1 MLVEYAGHIRSI
13 LRVVNDFGFE
23 SYDLVSVPLRIS
35 RADLSPPL
43 VETNIDKRRV
53 KLIPTPC
60 EIFESRTIAQDDNWL
75 AMSTRTLARLYA
87 AFLIAEDPQRRL
99 DARKA
104 ATLMHQVSLVQHIL
118 GSDDLKKVLIG
129 DEVGLGKTIEA
140 GLLIQQIVD
149 QNPSARV
156 LYLAPARLVRN
167 VVNEFRDKLDI
178 DARRWI
184 SGTTIDARLDSDK
197 IVIASIHKAAFGD
210 NLEKVAQ
217 SGPWDVLII
226 DECHHLSDWNP
237 SGGKPNQSFKLVTQ
251 LVKGQR
257 ADGRLILMSGTP
269 HQGSEARFMN
279 ILRLLSNDGK
289 SVSGA
294 AGRVIYRTKDRVR
307 DWRGAPLFP
316 SRDIRQ
322 PIVVQLGDHYVQW
335 YLSIGALY
343 DTVGLNGIR
352 SRAAGWAK
360 GQALQ
365 WAASSVQDGLGF
377 LVRLSMRRLTW
388 TLEKPAL
395 ATALAALRPYRG
407 GRKDEPLAALFERL
421 KRQIGTKALSQLE
434 NADDD
439 DGEEEAHWRPDPQ
452 ALGVLLE
459 EGVELIESGASQAK
473 WDAVCNLIDESLDE
487 KIVLFAQPV
496 ETVTVIAE
504 ILERRYGQRP
514 AIIIG
519 NQTDEER
526 IFQVNHF
533 QSDLGARFLVS
544 SKAGGEGLNM
554 QRARR
559 LIHLDVPWNP
569 MELEQRIGRIHRFGS
584 RKTVLIDTVVA
595 AGSREV
601 DMYRIAREKLA
612 LIAKHLDPDQF
623 ETLFSRVM
631 SLVPPKELENILGDI
646 TGTSGID
653 GPATQEIGRLVTE
666 GFRSW
671 SSFDERYRKQAE
683 EIRAVSPGEA
693 RWADVGAFL
702 VKYGGAADGAAASF
716 NSFTFKDSEIVA
728 VDEIVPTITFNKRS
742 YACGDTGGH
751 AAIGFDGKP
760 AAALG
765 LSLDEVQDAL
775 QACFTP
781 ERKTGVAFVKRPPG
795 LSYLGDATD
804 PITLLVFIR
813 QMLQQE
819 QGLWK
824 EKATSLHI
832 FIVSSESDP
841 VELNG
846 SQRAEVVRALQS
858 VSRVKDPAGVAVGA
872 KLLDTEMALIQTLR
886 RPPEAQISAGIR
898 YAVWPLALVAL
909 VI

>member
-1 MLVEYAGHIRSI
+1 MLVEYAGHSRSI
-13 LRVVNDFGFE
+13 LRVVDDFGFE
-23 SYDLVSVPLRIS
+23 SYDLVSVPQRIS

-53 KLIPTPC
+53 KPIATPC
-60 EIFESRTIAQDDNWL
+60 QIFESRSIDQDDNWL
-75 AMSTRTLARLYA
+75 AMSSRTLSRLYA
-87 AFLIAEDPQRRL
+87 SFLIAEDPQRRL

-118 GSDDLKKVLIG
+118 GRDDLKKVLIG

-140 GLLIQQIVD
+140 GLLIQQLVD

-167 VVNEFRDKLDI
+167 VANEFRDKLDI

-184 SGTTIDARLDSDK
+184 AGTAIDARLDSDK

-217 SGPWDVLII
+217 SGPWDVII
-226 DECHHLSDWNP
+226 VDECHHLSDWDP
-237 SGGKPNQSFKLVTQ
+237 TGGKPNQSFKLVSQ
-251 LVKGQR
+251 LVMAQR

-279 ILRLLSNDGK
+279 ILRLLSDDGK

-294 AGRVIYRTKDRVR
+294 AGRIIYRTKDRVR

-335 YLSIGALY
+335 YLAIGALY
-343 DTVGLNGIR
+343 DTVGPNGIR

-365 WAASSVQDGLGF
+365 WAASSVQAGLGF
-377 LVRLSMRRLTW
+377 LVRLSMRRLNW
-388 TLEKPAL
+388 TVATPAL
-395 ATALAALRPYRG
+395 AIALAALRPYRG
-407 GRKDEPLAALFERL
+407 GRKDEPLDALFERL
-421 KRQIGTKALSQLE
+421 KRQIGASALSQVE
-434 NADDD
+434 NDDDD
-439 DGEEEAHWRPDPQ
+439 DGEEEEQWRPDPET
-452 ALGVLLE
+452 LGALLE
-459 EGVELIESGASQAK
+459 EGVKLIKNGAAQAK
-473 WDAVCNLIDESLDE
+473 WDAVCKLIDEAGDE

-526 IFQVNHF
+526 IAQVNHF

-646 TGTSGID
+646 SGASGID

-671 SSFDERYRKQAE
+671 SSFDDRYRKQAE

-702 VKYGGAADGAAASF
+702 VKYGGADDGAAASF
-716 NSFTFKDSEIVA
+716 NSFTFQESEIVA
-728 VDEIVPTITFNKRS
+728 VDETVPTITFNKRS
-742 YACGDTGGH
+742 FACGDTGGLV
-751 AAIGFDGKP
+751 AVGSDGKP
-760 AAALG
+760 AATLG
-765 LSLDEVQDAL
+765 LSLDEVQDVL
-775 QACFTP
+775 RACFTP
-781 ERKTGVAFVKRPPG
+781 ERQTGVAFAKRPPG
-795 LSYLGDATD
+795 LTYLGSSTE
-804 PITLLVFIR
+804 PVTLMVFIR
-813 QMLQQE
+813 QILQQE

-832 FIVSSESDP
+832 FIVGSESDP
-841 VELNG
+841 AELTG
-846 SQRAEVVRALQS
+846 AQRAEVVRALQT
-858 VSRVKDPAGVAVGA
+858 VPRVKDPAGVAIGA
-872 KLLDTEMALIQTLR
+872 KLLDTEKALIQTLR

-898 YAVWPLALVAL
+898 YAVWPLALIVM
-909 VI
+909 VS